1 MARVDKILERW
12 RNRKPREVPK
22 GEVSV
27 VLNAFSGFQIDQ
39 KRGSHVVVRHELLK
53 GVPNFGP
60 DGEFSFPVK
69 NGRVV
74 KGVYLKSILEA
85 VDLVREAT
93 Q

>member
-1 MARVDKILERW
+1 M
-12 RNRKPREVPK
+12 PK
-22 GEVSV
+22 GD
-27 VLNAFSGFQIDQ
+27 VLIVLKAFSGFQIDQ
-39 KRGSHVVVRHELLK
+39 KRGSHVIVRHELLR
-53 GVPNFGP
+53 GVPDFGP

-74 KGVYLKSILEA
+74 KGVYLKRILEA